1 MQKIWE
7 AIKNYYLTLGKN
19 YHVDPAV
26 FLGIHV
32 LATPLFL
39 LAAAWLIKNYQQKKS
54 ILLPVI
60 IAVLIFNAAN
70 IYLVMAGKNI
80 QWWIYA
86 ILAVTT
92 IVSGYFSFKKIHHKI
107 NSH

>member
-1 MQKIWE
+1 MQNIWE
-7 AIKNYYLTLGKN
+7 AIKDYYLALGKN
-19 YHVDPAV
+19 YHVDPVV

-32 LATPLFL
+32 AATPLFL
-39 LAAAWLIKNYQQKKS
+39 LTAEWLIKNYQQKKS
-54 ILLPVI
+54 IFLSVI

-80 QWWIYA
+80 QCWIYA

>member
-1 MQKIWE
+1 MQNIWD

-26 FLGIHV
+26 FFGIHV

>member
-1 MQKIWE
+1 MQNIWE

-86 ILAVTT
+86 ILAVST

>member
-1 MQKIWE
+1 MQNIWE

>member
-1 MQKIWE
+1 MQNIWE
-7 AIKNYYLTLGKN
+7 AIKNYYLTLSKN
-19 YHVDPAV
+19 YHVDPAL

>member
-1 MQKIWE
+1 MQNIWD

-39 LAAAWLIKNYQQKKS
+39 LAAAWVIKNYQQKKS
-54 ILLPVI
+54 ILMPVI

>member
-1 MQKIWE
+1 MQNIWD

-39 LAAAWLIKNYQQKKS
+39 LAAAWVIKNYQQKKS

>member
-1 MQKIWE
+1 MQNIWE

-80 QWWIYA
+80 QWWLYA

>member
-1 MQKIWE
+1 MQNIWD

-39 LAAAWLIKNYQQKKS
+39 LAAAWVIKNYQQKKS
-54 ILLPVI
+54 ILMPVI

-92 IVSGYFSFKKIHHKI
+92 IVSDYFSFKKIHHKI

>member
-1 MQKIWE
+1 MQNIWD

>member
-1 MQKIWE
+1 MQNIWE

-86 ILAVTT
+86 ILAVST
-92 IVSGYFSFKKIHHKI
+92 IVSGYFSFKKIHYKI